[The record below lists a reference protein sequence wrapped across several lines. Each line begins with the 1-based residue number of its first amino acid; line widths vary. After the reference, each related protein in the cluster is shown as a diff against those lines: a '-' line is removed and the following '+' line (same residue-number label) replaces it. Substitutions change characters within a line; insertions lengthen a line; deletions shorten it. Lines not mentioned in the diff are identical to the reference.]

1 MFEYIE
7 DVANGIVEG
16 IKGNMSTIE
25 ADVAEYEAQAAENEA
40 QAAKNE
46 AQATENEVQATKNE
60 AQAAKNEAQAA
71 ENEAQAAAE
80 EATCPHYKEESYT
93 TTDENGNMITE
104 WETVPDTA
112 ADAAS
117 MAAAAALRA
126 QAATLRAEATA
137 LKAVA
142 LTLRAEALALRA
154 AATALKV
161 AATTLRALAS
171 SLKSTIESLE
181 IQVESFSNAIQETNA
196 TIEKTLKEL
205 DEGINATV
213 QAIASFNIPDV
224 QEVGNW
230 ITQLGDNALKKVGI
244 DFSNEAEI
252 KINSAIDWIKEVSNQ
267 TGAMLT
273 NEINS
278 LVNNLFLNN
287 SNSIEVL
294 EPKNFEEAKMLA
306 KDKFV
311 EYLNTLNYS
320 DEMRQELINKYNKQ
334 IDNIVVLSDEEFY
347 KRTGLLAESETGFS
361 VKAIYNGP
369 KDKIYVRESSQTST
383 GTFIHEAGAHSS
395 GTMVPKEYSY
405 YGYYNEEGE
414 FCKYEGNFEDAEV
427 KLIYV
432 SVKDENGTI
441 YSGIDEATTEY
452 VTRKIY
458 GEVRPNCAYNASA
471 DCLESITDSMTKNNI
486 CDGEQLLMD
495 TYYGADKDLFK
506 NKINEIIGNDEAYD
520 NYVSILY
527 KANNG
532 DRMAQTNL
540 ELFQFTFELQCAK
553 YSEKN
558 V

>member
-46 AQATENEVQATKNE
+46 AQATENEVQATENE

-252 KINSAIDWIKEVSNQ
+252 KINSAIGWIREVSNQ

-347 KRTGLLAESETGFS
+347 KRTGHGGASETRILIA
-361 VKAIYNGP
+361 AINNGP
-369 KDKIYVRESSQTST
+369 EDKIYVRESFQTDI
-383 GTFIHEAGAHSS
+383 GTFIHESNHSS
-395 GTMVPKEYSY
+395 GTMVPEGYSY

-414 FCKYEGNFEDAEV
+414 FCKYEGNFEDADV
-427 KLIYV
+427 NLIYV
-432 SVKDENGTI
+432 SVRDENGTI
-441 YSGIDEATTEY
+441 YPGIDEATTEY

-458 GEVRPNCAYNASA
+458 GEVRPTCAYNASV
-471 DCLESITDSMTKNNI
+471 DCLESITDSMTKYNI
-486 CDGEQLLMD
+486 CDGEQLLMN
-495 TYYGADKDLFK
+495 TYYGADKDLLK
-506 NKINEIIGNDEAYD
+506 NKINEIVGNDEAYSSCT
-520 NYVSILY
+520 NMLY
-527 KANNG
+527 EANQG
-532 DRMAQTNL
+532 DKFAQIKT
-540 ELFQFTFELQCAK
+540 ELFQTMFELRCAE